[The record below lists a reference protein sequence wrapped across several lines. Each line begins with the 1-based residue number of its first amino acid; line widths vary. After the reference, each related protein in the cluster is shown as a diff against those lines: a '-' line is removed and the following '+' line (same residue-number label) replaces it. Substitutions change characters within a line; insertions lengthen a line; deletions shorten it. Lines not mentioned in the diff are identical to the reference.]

1 MGIPCAVGSPG
12 GSSTGVMGCR
22 RGFTLVELLTV
33 VVIVGILATIVAVSL
48 GRARASAREARC
60 LGNLR
65 QLGAASML
73 FAADYRDHLPDI
85 NWWPSELL
93 PYTGAADAH
102 DDLFWC
108 PSATEEENPTSA
120 SRSLGRYDN
129 GDLIP
134 IAYGING
141 NYPSNDGHIP
151 SGNFGT
157 RNRRRAA
164 MLSPSSVML
173 FAEQAGGYANL
184 FYNGPERFSSRHA
197 REDGQGRMQL
207 NLVHVDGS
215 ARRVDLV
222 YAAAAGSEWRRLFDP
237 R

>member
-1 MGIPCAVGSPG
+1 MSVSLVSLRPPVIRKRNTVGA
-12 GSSTGVMGCR
+12 
-22 RGFTLVELLTV
+22 FTLVELLAV
-33 VVIVGILATIVAVSL
+33 LAIVGVLAALVITAVSRV
-48 GRARASAREARC
+48 RANAREAQC
-60 LGNLR
+60 ISNLR
-65 QLGAASML
+65 QLGMMAIMFS
-73 FAADYRDHLPDI
+73 ADNRDYMPDI
-85 NWWPSELL
+85 NWWASELL
-93 PYTGAADAH
+93 PYAGGGAPYR
-102 DDLFWC
+102 DLFWC
-108 PSATEEENPTSA
+108 PSATVEENPLDAGRTL
-120 SRSLGRYDN
+120 SRYAN

-164 MLSPSSVML
+164 MISPSSVML

-197 REDGQGRMQL
+197 RGDGQGRMQL
-207 NLVHVDGS
+207 NLVHIDGS
-215 ARRVDLV
+215 ARRIDIGYDV
-222 YAAAAGSEWRRLFDP
+222 AAGSEWRRLLDP